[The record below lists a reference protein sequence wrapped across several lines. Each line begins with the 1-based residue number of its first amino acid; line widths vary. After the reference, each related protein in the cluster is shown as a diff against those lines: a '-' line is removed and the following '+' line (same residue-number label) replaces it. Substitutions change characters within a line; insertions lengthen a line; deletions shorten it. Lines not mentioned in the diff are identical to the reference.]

1 LGRGQ
6 WLTTPPPVRE
16 KDHHERNPSSRHG
29 HHDIHSCNRHRHGS
43 DATGSTLGEMK
54 SAVEQQ
60 ASDKVQSPVDQTIQ
74 KASDKSDA
82 AMGKIDSKLDNLL
95 GK

>member
-1 LGRGQ
+1 
-6 WLTTPPPVRE
+6 
-16 KDHHERNPSSRHG
+16 
-29 HHDIHSCNRHRHGS
+29 
-43 DATGSTLGEMK
+43 MK

>member
-1 LGRGQ
+1 
-6 WLTTPPPVRE
+6 
-16 KDHHERNPSSRHG
+16 
-29 HHDIHSCNRHRHGS
+29 
-43 DATGSTLGEMK
+43 MK

-82 AMGKIDSKLDNLL
+82 AMGSVDSKLNSLL